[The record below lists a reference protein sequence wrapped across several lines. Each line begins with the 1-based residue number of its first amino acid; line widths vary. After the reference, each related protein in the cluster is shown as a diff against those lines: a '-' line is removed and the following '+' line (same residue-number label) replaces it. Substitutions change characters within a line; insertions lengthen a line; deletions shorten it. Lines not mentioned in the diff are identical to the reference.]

1 MHLLFFS
8 SGTGNRWDPETTQVH
23 QDGLLSFPVPLLS
36 SLITDLY
43 PVFSIFWT
51 LIKDLKLNGRF
62 PLQLRPR
69 SDAKTRKI
77 GPNCR
82 SRLHKW
88 KSLWTQALATSDAYA
103 SSGSETLET
112 RQLVKNLFLLKR
124 TWVLYHL
131 PNFRILK
138 ILYKRFDLIRMLAP
152 KTVVNSRSFVFKD
165 RLWIKSENYLQ
176 IHKALIN
183 SLWDNQSILLRVD
196 SFIQGNELQ
205 KVSCQCHKIERNKSK
220 SPSVFSLCRL

>member
-1 MHLLFFS
+1 MK
-8 SGTGNRWDPETTQVH
+8 
-23 QDGLLSFPVPLLS
+23 
-36 SLITDLY
+36 
-43 PVFSIFWT
+43 IFM
-51 LIKDLKLNGRF
+51 NA
-62 PLQLRPR
+62 
-69 SDAKTRKI
+69 S
-77 GPNCR
+77 
-82 SRLHKW
+82 
-88 KSLWTQALATSDAYA
+88 LATSDAYA

-112 RQLVKNLFLLKR
+112 RQVVKNLFLLKR

-152 KTVVNSRSFVFKD
+152 KTVVNRSFVFKD

-220 SPSVFSLCRL
+220 SPSVFSLCVGFSEQSF